1 MRALYA
7 NNRGETFLKE
17 VEEPTLGESGVLIET
32 IASVLG
38 TGSEVGGI
46 AKARRARQDGNEP
59 GAVSERPMSYQ
70 SAGRVVE
77 VTPDLKSHIA
87 PGDRVVAVG
96 GGFAP
101 HAEKAFVIRHS
112 FAKIP
117 ENLDTAEAA
126 TANIGLTALHA
137 LRRAQFL
144 PGETAA
150 VIGLGLVGQMI
161 AQMVRMMGGQAIGI
175 DIIPSRLDK
184 ARELGIELA
193 LAGDA
198 DELAAAVADHT
209 CGLGVDASFVAAG
222 GGPEPGRLGVRLV
235 RHSGR
240 VMMIGGLVPDFTV
253 GHPDA
258 NPHTKEIDI
267 RWVFGRGPGSRDQ
280 DYLNART
287 DYPNRFVQWDQE
299 RNLYALLGMQASG
312 QINVGPLLTHRFP
325 FAEAPKAV
333 DILIDHPD
341 EALGG
346 GAGLLRRDMAV
357 GVSSEQ
363 ARLESLGV
371 RLRIRYGAGSEPLQ
385 G

>member
-1 MRALYA
+1 M
-7 NNRGETFLKE
+7 
-17 VEEPTLGESGVLIET
+17 
-32 IASVLG
+32 
-38 TGSEVGGI
+38 
-46 AKARRARQDGNEP
+46 
-59 GAVSERPMSYQ
+59 
-70 SAGRVVE
+70 
-77 VTPDLKSHIA
+77 
-87 PGDRVVAVG
+87 
-96 GGFAP
+96 
-101 HAEKAFVIRHS
+101 IRHN
-112 FAKIP
+112 FAKVP
-117 ENLDTAEAA
+117 DGLDTAEAA

-161 AQMVRMMGGQAIGI
+161 VQMVRMVGGQAIGI

-184 ARELGIELA
+184 ARELGVDLA
-193 LAGDA
+193 LAGNA
-198 DELAAAVADHT
+198 DELAAAVAEHT

-341 EALGG
+341 EAL
-346 GAGLLRRDMAV
+346 AV
-357 GVSSEQ
+357 V
-363 ARLESLGV
+363 LD
-371 RLRIRYGAGSEPLQ
+371 Y
-385 G
+385 

>member
-1 MRALYA
+1 MRALYR

-17 VEEPTLGESGVLIET
+17 VPDPTLGDSGVLIET
-32 IASVLG
+32 TVSVLG

-46 AKARRARQDGNEP
+46 AAARSAVQAGNDP
-59 GAVSERPMSYQ
+59 GAGSARPMSYQ

-77 VTPDLKSHIA
+77 VSPDLESHYA

-101 HAEKAFVIRHS
+101 HAEQAFVIRHN

-117 ENLDTAEAA
+117 DALDTAEAA

-161 AQMVRMMGGQAIGI
+161 AQMVQMMGGQALGI
-175 DIIPSRLDK
+175 DLIPFRLQK
-184 ARELGIELA
+184 AQELGIDLT
-193 LAGDA
+193 LQGDA
-198 DELAAAVADHT
+198 DTLAAAVADYT

-222 GGPEPGRLGVRLV
+222 GGPVPGRLGVRLV
-235 RHSGR
+235 RPSGR

-253 GHPDA
+253 EHPDA

-312 QINVGPLLTHRFP
+312 QVNVGPLLTHRFP
-325 FAEAPKAV
+325 FAESPKAV
-333 DILIDHPD
+333 DLLIDHPD
-341 EALGG
+341 EAL
-346 GAGLLRRDMAV
+346 AV
-357 GVSSEQ
+357 V
-363 ARLESLGV
+363 LD
-371 RLRIRYGAGSEPLQ
+371 Y
-385 G
+385 

>member
-17 VEEPTLGESGVLIET
+17 VPEPVPGESGVLIET

-38 TGSEVGGI
+38 TGSEVGGV
-46 AKARRARQDGNEP
+46 AKAREAVQAGNEP
-59 GAVSERPMSYQ
+59 GPVHERPMSYQ

-77 VTPDLKSHIA
+77 VTPDLASHIA

-101 HAEKAFVIRHS
+101 HAERAFVIRHN

-117 ENLDTAEAA
+117 DGLDTAEAA

-137 LRRAQFL
+137 LRRAEFL

-150 VIGLGLVGQMI
+150 IIGLGLVGQMI
-161 AQMVRMMGGQAIGI
+161 VQMVRMMGGRAIGI
-175 DIIPSRLDK
+175 DIIPFRLQK
-184 ARELGIELA
+184 AEEQGIDLA
-193 LAGDA
+193 LSGDA
-198 DELAAAVADHT
+198 DALAAAVADFT
-209 CGLGVDASFVAAG
+209 CGLGVDVSFVAAG
-222 GGPEPGRLGVRLV
+222 GGPVPGRLGVRLV
-235 RHSGR
+235 RPSGR

-287 DYPNRFVQWDQE
+287 DYPSRFVQWDQE

-312 QINVGPLLTHRFP
+312 QVNVAPLLTHRFP

-333 DILIDHPD
+333 DILIDRPD
-341 EALGG
+341 EAL
-346 GAGLLRRDMAV
+346 AV
-357 GVSSEQ
+357 V
-363 ARLESLGV
+363 LD
-371 RLRIRYGAGSEPLQ
+371 Y
-385 G
+385 

>member
-7 NNRGETFLKE
+7 NNRGETYLKE
-17 VEEPTLGESGVLIET
+17 VPDPELGETGVLIET
-32 IASVLG
+32 VTSVLG
-38 TGSEVGGI
+38 TGSEVGNLS
-46 AKARRARQDGNEP
+46 RTRQAVQEGSDP
-59 GAVSERPMSYQ
+59 GALSERPMSYQ

-77 VTPDLKSHIA
+77 VTPDLQSHYA

-101 HAEKAFVIRHS
+101 HAERAFLTRHN

-117 ENLDTAEAA
+117 DALDTAEAA

-137 LRRAQFL
+137 IRRAQLL

-150 VIGLGLVGQMI
+150 VIGMGLVGQMI
-161 AQMVRMMGGQAIGI
+161 AQMVQMMGGRALGI
-175 DIIPSRLDK
+175 DLIPFRLQQ
-184 ARELGIELA
+184 AQELGIA
-193 LAGDA
+193 LTLQGDA
-198 DELAAAVADHT
+198 NALAAAVADYT

-222 GGPEPGRLGVRLV
+222 GGPAPGRLGIRLV
-235 RHSGR
+235 RPSGR

-280 DYLNART
+280 DYLHART

-299 RNLYALLGMQASG
+299 RNLYALLQMQASG
-312 QINVGPLLTHRFP
+312 GVRVGPLLTHRFP
-325 FAEAPKAV
+325 FADAPKAV
-333 DILIDHPD
+333 DLLIEHPD
-341 EALGG
+341 EAL
-346 GAGLLRRDMAV
+346 AV
-357 GVSSEQ
+357 V
-363 ARLESLGV
+363 LD
-371 RLRIRYGAGSEPLQ
+371 Y
-385 G
+385 

>member
-7 NNRGETFLKE
+7 NNRGETYLKE
-17 VEEPTLGESGVLIET
+17 VPEPTLGESGVLIET
-32 IASVLG
+32 TVSVLG
-38 TGSEVGGI
+38 TGSEVGGV
-46 AKARRARQDGNEP
+46 AKARQAMQAGSEP
-59 GAVSERPMSYQ
+59 GEVRDRPMSYQ

-77 VTPDLKSHIA
+77 VTPDLESHYA

-101 HAEKAFVIRHS
+101 HAEKAFAIRHN

-117 ENLDTAEAA
+117 DGLDTAEAA

-137 LRRAQFL
+137 IRRAQLL

-150 VIGLGLVGQMI
+150 VIGMGLVGQLI

-175 DIIPSRLDK
+175 DLIASRLEK
-184 ARELGIELA
+184 ARELGIDLA

-198 DELAAAVADHT
+198 DALAAAVANFT
-209 CGLGVDASFVAAG
+209 CGLGVDAVFVAAG
-222 GGPEPGRLGVRLV
+222 GGPVPGRLGVRLV
-235 RHSGR
+235 RPSGR

-312 QINVGPLLTHRFP
+312 RINVGPLLTHSFT
-325 FAEAPKAV
+325 FVEAPKAV
-333 DILIDHPD
+333 DLLIDHPD
-341 EALGG
+341 EA
-346 GAGLLRRDMAV
+346 MAV
-357 GVSSEQ
+357 V
-363 ARLESLGV
+363 LE
-371 RLRIRYGAGSEPLQ
+371 Y
-385 G
+385 

>member
-7 NNRGETFLKE
+7 NNRGETYLKE
-17 VEEPTLGESGVLIET
+17 VPEPTLGESGVLIET
-32 IASVLG
+32 TVSVLG

-46 AKARRARQDGNEP
+46 AKARRAVEAGSEP
-59 GAVSERPMSYQ
+59 GEVRERPMSYQ
-70 SAGRVVE
+70 SAGRVVA
-77 VTPDLKSHIA
+77 VTPDAASHVGV
-87 PGDRVVAVG
+87 GDRIVAVG

-101 HAEKAFVIRHS
+101 HAERAYVIRHN

-117 ENLDTAEAA
+117 DNLDTAEAA

-161 AQMVRMMGGQAIGI
+161 AQMVQMMGGRAIGI
-175 DIIPSRLDK
+175 DIIPFRLEK
-184 ARELGIELA
+184 AREFGIDLT
-193 LAGDA
+193 LQGDA
-198 DELAAAVADHT
+198 DALAAGVADYT

-222 GGPEPGRLGVRLV
+222 GGPEPGRIGVRLV
-235 RHSGR
+235 RPSGR

-280 DYLNART
+280 DYLHART
-287 DYPNRFVQWDQE
+287 DYPSRFVQWDQE
-299 RNLYALLGMQASG
+299 RNLYALLDMQASG

-325 FAEAPKAV
+325 FDEAPQAV
-333 DILIDHPD
+333 DLLIEHPD
-341 EALGG
+341 EAL
-346 GAGLLRRDMAV
+346 AV
-357 GVSSEQ
+357 V
-363 ARLESLGV
+363 LD
-371 RLRIRYGAGSEPLQ
+371 Y
-385 G
+385 

>member
-7 NNRGETFLKE
+7 NNRGETYLKE
-17 VEEPTLGESGVLIET
+17 VPEPALGESGVLIET

-46 AKARRARQDGNEP
+46 AKARRARQDGSEP
-59 GAVSERPMSYQ
+59 SAVSERPLSYQ
-70 SAGRVVE
+70 SAGRVVA
-77 VTPDLKSHIA
+77 VTPDLTSHIA

-101 HAEKAFVIRHS
+101 HAERAFVIRHN

-117 ENLDTAEAA
+117 DALDTAEAA

-175 DIIPSRLDK
+175 DLIPSRLEK
-184 ARELGIELA
+184 ARELGIDLA
-193 LAGDA
+193 QAGNA
-198 DELAAAVADHT
+198 GELAAAVAEQT

-235 RHSGR
+235 RPSGR

-299 RNLYALLGMQASG
+299 RNLYALLDMQASG
-312 QINVGPLLTHRFP
+312 QVNVGPLLTHRFP

-341 EALGG
+341 EAL
-346 GAGLLRRDMAV
+346 AV
-357 GVSSEQ
+357 V
-363 ARLESLGV
+363 LD
-371 RLRIRYGAGSEPLQ
+371 Y
-385 G
+385 

>member
-7 NNRGETFLKE
+7 NNNGETYLKE

-38 TGSEVGGI
+38 TGSEVGGV
-46 AKARRARQDGNEP
+46 AKARRAVEAGSKP
-59 GAVSERPMSYQ
+59 GEMREHAMSYQ

-77 VTPDLKSHIA
+77 VTPDLESHFA

-101 HAEKAFVIRHS
+101 HAERAFVIRHN

-117 ENLDTAEAA
+117 DCLDTAEAA

-161 AQMVRMMGGQAIGI
+161 VQMVRMTGGQAIGI
-175 DIIPSRLDK
+175 DIIPSRLEK
-184 ARELGIELA
+184 ARELGVDLA

-198 DELAAAVADHT
+198 DELAAAVAEHT

-235 RHSGR
+235 RPSGR
-240 VMMIGGLVPDFTV
+240 VMMIGALVPDFTV

-258 NPHTKEIDI
+258 NPHSKEIDI
-267 RWVFGRGPGSRDQ
+267 RWVFGRGPGSRDR

-312 QINVGPLLTHRFP
+312 QIDVGPLLTHRFP
-325 FAEAPKAV
+325 FADAPKAV

-341 EALGG
+341 EAL
-346 GAGLLRRDMAV
+346 AV
-357 GVSSEQ
+357 V
-363 ARLESLGV
+363 LD
-371 RLRIRYGAGSEPLQ
+371 Y
-385 G
+385 

>member
-7 NNRGETFLKE
+7 NNRGETYLKE
-17 VEEPTLGESGVLIET
+17 VEDPALGESGVLIET
-32 IASVLG
+32 TVSVLG
-38 TGSEVGGI
+38 TGSEVGGV
-46 AKARRARQDGNEP
+46 AKARHSVQAGNEP
-59 GAVSERPMSYQ
+59 STVREHPMSYQ
-70 SAGRVVE
+70 SAGRVVA
-77 VTPDLKSHIA
+77 VTPDVEPHVA
-87 PGDRVVAVG
+87 VGDRVVAVG

-101 HAEKAFVIRHS
+101 HAERAFVIRHN

-117 ENLDTAEAA
+117 DGLDTAEAA

-161 AQMVRMMGGQAIGI
+161 VQMVRMTGGQAIGI
-175 DIIPSRLDK
+175 DLIPSRLDK
-184 ARELGIELA
+184 ARELGVDLA

-235 RHSGR
+235 RPSGR
-240 VMMIGGLVPDFTV
+240 VMMIGALVPDFTV
-253 GHPDA
+253 AHPDA
-258 NPHTKEIDI
+258 NPHTKEVDI
-267 RWVFGRGPGSRDQ
+267 RWVFGRGPGSRDR

-312 QINVGPLLTHRFP
+312 QVNVAPLLTHRFP
-325 FAEAPKAV
+325 FADAPKAV
-333 DILIDHPD
+333 DLLIDHPD
-341 EALGG
+341 EAL
-346 GAGLLRRDMAV
+346 AV
-357 GVSSEQ
+357 V
-363 ARLESLGV
+363 LD
-371 RLRIRYGAGSEPLQ
+371 Y
-385 G
+385 

>member
-7 NNRGETFLKE
+7 NNRGETYLKE
-17 VEEPTLGESGVLIET
+17 VPESTLGESGVLMET

-38 TGSEVGGI
+38 TGSEVGGV
-46 AKARRARQDGNEP
+46 ARARRSVAEGSDP

-70 SAGRVVE
+70 SAGRIVA
-77 VTPDLKSHIA
+77 VTPDLESHFA

-101 HAEKAFVIRHS
+101 HAERAFVIKHN

-117 ENLDTAEAA
+117 DTLDTAEAA

-150 VIGLGLVGQMI
+150 IIGLGLVGQMI
-161 AQMVRMMGGQAIGI
+161 VQMVRMTGGQAIGI
-175 DIIPSRLDK
+175 DLIPSRLEK
-184 ARELGIELA
+184 ARELGVDLA

-240 VMMIGGLVPDFTV
+240 VMMIGGLVPDFTPA
-253 GHPDA
+253 HPDA

-299 RNLYALLGMQASG
+299 RNLYALLRMQASG
-312 QINVGPLLTHRFP
+312 QVRVAPFLTHRFP
-325 FAEAPKAV
+325 FAEAPRAV
-333 DILIDHPD
+333 DLLIDHPD
-341 EALGG
+341 EAL
-346 GAGLLRRDMAV
+346 AAV
-357 GVSSEQ
+357 
-363 ARLESLGV
+363 LD
-371 RLRIRYGAGSEPLQ
+371 Y
-385 G
+385 

>member
-7 NNRGETFLKE
+7 NNRGETYLKE
-17 VEEPTLGESGVLIET
+17 VPEPTLGVSGVLIET
-32 IASVLG
+32 TVSVLG
-38 TGSEVGGI
+38 TGSEVGGV
-46 AKARRARQDGNEP
+46 AKARRAVQAGSEP
-59 GAVSERPMSYQ
+59 GSVSEHPMSYQ
-70 SAGRVVE
+70 SAGCVVA
-77 VTPDLKSHIA
+77 VTPDIESHYA

-101 HAEKAFVIRHS
+101 HAERAFVIRHN

-117 ENLDTAEAA
+117 AGLDTAEAA

-161 AQMVRMMGGQAIGI
+161 VQMVRMMGGQAIGI
-175 DIIPSRLDK
+175 DLIPSRLDI
-184 ARELGIELA
+184 ARELGVDLA

-198 DELAAAVADHT
+198 DELAAGVADHT

-235 RHSGR
+235 RPSGR
-240 VMMIGGLVPDFTV
+240 VMMIGALVPDFTV

-258 NPHTKEIDI
+258 NPHSKEIDI

-312 QINVGPLLTHRFP
+312 EINVGPLLTHRFP

-333 DILIDHPD
+333 DLLIDRPD
-341 EALGG
+341 EAL
-346 GAGLLRRDMAV
+346 AV
-357 GVSSEQ
+357 V
-363 ARLESLGV
+363 LD
-371 RLRIRYGAGSEPLQ
+371 Y
-385 G
+385 

>member
-7 NNRGETFLKE
+7 NNRGETYLKE
-17 VEEPTLGESGVLIET
+17 VPEPTLGETGVLMET
-32 IASVLG
+32 TVSVLG
-38 TGSEVGGI
+38 TGSEVGGV
-46 AKARRARQDGNEP
+46 AKARQATQAGSEP
-59 GAVSERPMSYQ
+59 GEVHGRPMSYQ
-70 SAGRVVE
+70 SAGKVVA
-77 VTPDLKSHIA
+77 VSPDLESHVA

-101 HAEKAFVIRHS
+101 HAERAFVIRHN

-117 ENLDTAEAA
+117 DNLDTAEAA

-150 VIGLGLVGQMI
+150 VIGLGLVGQMTV
-161 AQMVRMMGGQAIGI
+161 QMVRMMGGQSIGI
-175 DIIPSRLDK
+175 DLIPFRLEK
-184 ARELGIELA
+184 ARELGVDLA
-193 LAGDA
+193 LQGDA
-198 DELAAAVADHT
+198 DTVAAAVADYT
-209 CGLGVDASFVAAG
+209 CGLGVDAVFVAAG

-235 RHSGR
+235 RPSGR

-280 DYLNART
+280 EYLNARM

-312 QINVGPLLTHRFP
+312 QIDVGPLLTHRFS

-333 DILIDHPD
+333 DLLIDHPD
-341 EALGG
+341 EAL
-346 GAGLLRRDMAV
+346 AV
-357 GVSSEQ
+357 V
-363 ARLESLGV
+363 LD
-371 RLRIRYGAGSEPLQ
+371 Y
-385 G
+385 

>member
-1 MRALYA
+1 MRALYR
-7 NNRGETFLKE
+7 NNRGETYLKE
-17 VEEPTLGESGVLIET
+17 VPEPTLGESGVLIET
-32 IASVLG
+32 VASVFG
-38 TGSEVGGI
+38 TGSEVGGL
-46 AKARRARQDGNEP
+46 AGARKALQAGKEP
-59 GAVSERPMSYQ
+59 GALKEGPMSYQ

-77 VTPDLKSHIA
+77 VTPDLRSHIA
-87 PGDRVVAVG
+87 PGDRIVAVG

-101 HAEKAFVIRHS
+101 HAEQAFVIRHN

-117 ENLDTAEAA
+117 DALDTAEAA
-126 TANIGLTALHA
+126 AANIGLTALHA
-137 LRRAQFL
+137 LRRAQFE

-161 AQMVRMMGGQAIGI
+161 AQMVKMMGGGAIGI
-175 DIIPSRLDK
+175 DIIPFRLQK
-184 ARELGIELA
+184 AEELGIDLA
-193 LAGDA
+193 VSGDA
-198 DELAAAVADHT
+198 DELAAAVADYT

-222 GGPEPGRLGVRLV
+222 GGPVPGRLGVRLV

-280 DYLNART
+280 DYLHART

-312 QINVGPLLTHRFP
+312 QVNVGPLLTHRFP

-333 DILIDHPD
+333 DLLIDHPD
-341 EALGG
+341 EAL
-346 GAGLLRRDMAV
+346 AV
-357 GVSSEQ
+357 V
-363 ARLESLGV
+363 LD
-371 RLRIRYGAGSEPLQ
+371 Y
-385 G
+385 